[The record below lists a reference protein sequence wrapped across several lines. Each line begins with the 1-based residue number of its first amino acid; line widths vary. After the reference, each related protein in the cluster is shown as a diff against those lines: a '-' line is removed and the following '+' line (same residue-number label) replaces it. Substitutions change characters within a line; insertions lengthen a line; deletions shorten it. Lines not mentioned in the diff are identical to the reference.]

1 MALTGSGTI
10 SMDDMRTEFGIS
22 GAISMS
28 DLYRGGSEVP
38 ANATVTGSVASA
50 ETTAT
55 TTSFDGSLS
64 GQGSGH
70 YASQALLSSAMTV
83 GGNGDAAAS
92 GNIVYSGS
100 GINGDGDN
108 SALVTVTSGGVKV
121 VSADASGL
129 GSGGTIS
136 SGTVYKTIS
145 GTTTSASTTAA
156 THVTTITSGTSLDI
170 PSDVTS
176 FKFINHIT
184 VFKKAKGNGDGTIT
198 ANIGG
203 GTGNYTST
211 GAVNTGVP
219 ASGTIAFSDLYGAIA

>member
-10 SMDDMRTEFGIS
+10 SMSDMRTEFGIS

-38 ANATVTGSVASA
+38 ANATVTGSLANA
-50 ETTAT
+50 ETTAN
-55 TTSFDGSLS
+55 TTSFDGFFS

-70 YASQALLSSAMTV
+70 YASQALLTLAMTV

-92 GNIVYSGS
+92 GNMVFQGNASGS
-100 GINGDGDN
+100 GDN
-108 SALVTVTSGGVKV
+108 ASLVTVTSGGVKV
-121 VSADASGL
+121 VSANASGL
-129 GSGGTIS
+129 DSGGGIS

-145 GTTTSASTTAA
+145 GTTTSASISAA

-176 FKFINHIT
+176 FKFIHHMT
-184 VFKKAKGNGDGTIT
+184 VFKKERSSDGDGSAT
-198 ANIGG
+198 AQLGARSG
-203 GTGNYTST
+203 SYTST
-211 GAVNTGVP
+211 GAVNTNVP